1 MSLADNVR
9 VIEFPG
15 RGTGRIVWDMSGHST
30 WTFTLT
36 GESES
41 CLHGQDNGLWPDQAE
56 AELREAVAE
65 RFSPAAPPV
74 RGWRMEVTSKG

>member
-15 RGTGRIVWDMSGHST
+15 HGTGRIVWDMSKHST
-30 WTFTLT
+30 WEFTLT

-41 CLHGQDNGLWPDQAE
+41 CMNSEDKGLWPDQAE
-56 AELREAVAE
+56 AELRAWVAE
-65 RFSPAAPPV
+65 RFSLPPP
-74 RGWRMEVTSKG
+74 E